1 MAFFEGPT
9 HAIAGYSMVV
19 SILFLSS
26 VPFRLW
32 SLRRSPVVVSLG
44 FVGQVKILLSI
55 LFALSVLGRFVALD
69 DLTSDR
75 TYFHASQGLQIAAV
89 LMLCVLSFLEHQR
102 SMRPSSVITLYLI
115 ACITRDFLEISDM
128 LQGQGSRFMQD
139 PILAQI
145 TLEAALLVAENLEKE
160 QTKEYSGQ
168 YVSPEE
174 KSGLLGR
181 IFFWW
186 INPVL
191 VEGYHNVL
199 LNSNLPAVDS
209 ELLSRPIRAAAIH
222 AWEKRPRPENK
233 MTLPKVLLASLKRPF
248 LLTILPRLF
257 LTLFRYSQPVIIR
270 RSIQFVTSNKA
281 LSQIWTAQSLVTAAV
296 IVYVGLAISTTVYQ
310 SHLNKLRVMVR
321 AALLALV
328 HDKTMNS
335 YAETVSEG
343 KVLTLTTTDVD
354 NLDTIGEMFHET
366 WGQVLEVS
374 IGIAMLSWEVGWV
387 APVPLFI
394 IFLCSRMS
402 QYVAKNLRSRQ
413 GGWNEATQDR
423 ISMTSTAVSAIKNVK
438 MLGLQSVIAER
449 IERLREAELHMA
461 SRVRWM
467 MVAYNASANANG
479 MFTPV
484 ITLVLYAILAML
496 SGSKLD
502 TETAFTTIAILSMV
516 THPANMVMTI
526 VPRVIASF
534 ASFERIQSF
543 LLEPP
548 RQDYRT
554 KTIDLEVAPGSDS
567 SDDDLHP
574 ASHLAVSMM
583 GVSLGEPRS
592 ILSNINLAIRKGS
605 IVICSGATAAGKTSL
620 VRALLGETPSIGTIA
635 VSSKRIGYCSQL
647 PWLPNGTIK
656 QVVAGFEDC
665 SSITD
670 LGWYETVIAACC
682 LTKDIDA
689 LPSGD
694 EAIIG
699 SRGANL
705 SGGQRQRLALAR
717 TIFSRPEIL
726 ILDDP
731 FSALDGSTERQIIDS
746 LFVSEGLLKKLGV
759 TVILISNSTQYFRL
773 ADEVIILED
782 GCIKEQGKWNEL
794 LSRDPQVLKIII
806 KEDNDHEGKKAPED
820 GSSHLSRQQRSYDNI
835 AIDSKR
841 KTGDSAL
848 YSYYLKATGLGNF
861 AFMVTS
867 IVTCSFFVTFPQYW
881 LKLWTDS
888 RSSNEWLF
896 IGGYVALY
904 LIAWIST
911 NGIMWSTIILV
922 APHSGLV
929 LHSKL
934 LKIIMRAP
942 LLYFSKTDSG
952 SILNRFSQDIQL
964 VDKQLASAI
973 SSLFVQVSKLLVQVI
988 LLFAV
993 QKLMTLTLPICL
1005 IFVYLVQKIYLRT
1018 SRQLRLLELESR
1030 SAVLIDF
1037 LETVE
1042 GLPTIRAFA
1051 GQSKA
1056 ENQHVRNLDESQK
1069 PFYLLLCLQCWLRI
1083 VLDLLVAGI
1092 AVGVIALAV
1101 VLRDTTSGGQVGVAL
1116 NIVLVA
1122 NTTLLKLVE
1131 SWTNLEISLGA
1142 IARIKKLEEEVLP
1155 EDQPS
1160 ETDTPPE
1167 TWPYSGSV
1175 EIRSITASYNREATA
1190 LRDVSLRISPGQK
1203 VVVCGRTGSGKSS
1216 LLLALLKLLDTGSGT
1231 ILVDGITI
1239 SRVPRSIVRGRCFIT
1254 VPQEPLLLNQQTL
1267 RFNVDPTETLSND
1280 TIIDALSKA
1289 RLWQHFNSTLNS
1301 DGVHDCPVN
1310 THPILDQALA
1320 SLPSLSV
1327 GQGQLLTLARALLQ
1341 VYAVTTSGA
1350 KPIILLDE
1358 ATSSL
1363 DLSTEELILDIVHE
1377 ELTCKGHTVIMVA
1390 HRVGAAVTHLRKG
1403 VDIVVWM
1410 KDGKVEKVGD
1420 ADEIMNITAQA
1431 VNPKIHGE
1439 HQTRE

>member
-1 MAFFEGPT
+1 MALSEGAT
-9 HAIAGYSMVV
+9 DAIAHYSIAV
-19 SILFLSS
+19 SILFLGTA
-26 VPFRLW
+26 PFRLW
-32 SLRRSPVVVSLG
+32 SLRRSPVVVSFSFL
-44 FVGQVKILLSI
+44 GQVKMLLSTLLI
-55 LFALSVLGRFVALD
+55 LSSLGRSIALGY
-69 DLTSDR
+69 LTSDSN
-75 TYFHASQGLQIAAV
+75 YFCASQGLQIVAV
-89 LMLCVLSFLEHQR
+89 LMLCVLSFLEHRR
-102 SMRPSSVITLYLI
+102 SIQPSSIITLYLI
-115 ACITRDFLEISDM
+115 ACIIRDALEISRM
-128 LQGQGSRFMQD
+128 LQGEHNRFIQD

-145 TLEAALLVAENLEKE
+145 TLEAALLATENLGKE
-160 QTKEYSGQ
+160 ETKESSGQ

-199 LNSNLPAVDS
+199 LNSALPAVDS
-209 ELLSRPIRAAAIH
+209 KLLSRTIRTAATH
-222 AWEKRPRPENK
+222 AWEQRLRPEIK
-233 MTLPKVLLASLKRPF
+233 MTLPKILFATLKRPF
-248 LLTILPRLF
+248 LLAIPPRLF
-257 LTLFRYSQPVIIR
+257 LTVFRYSQPIIIR
-270 RSIQFVTSNKA
+270 RSIQFVTSDEPLN
-281 LSQIWTAQSLVTAAV
+281 QIWTAQSLVMAAV

-310 SHLNKLRVMVR
+310 DHLNKLRVMVR
-321 AALLALV
+321 AALIALI

-343 KVLTLTTTDVD
+343 KVLTLTSTDVD

-387 APVPLFI
+387 SPVPLFI

-413 GGWNEATQDR
+413 GGWNEATQNR
-423 ISMTSTAVSAIKNVK
+423 ISTTSATIGAMKNVK
-438 MLGLQSVIAER
+438 MLGLQDMISER
-449 IERLREAELHMA
+449 IERLRQAELHMA

-548 RQDYRT
+548 RQDHRT
-554 KTIDLEVAPGSDS
+554 EIIHSQTTPEFGNSRE
-567 SDDDLHP
+567 DLHATSHP
-574 ASHLAVSMM
+574 ALSVA
-583 GVSLGEPRS
+583 GVTFGEPRS
-592 ILSNINLAIRKGS
+592 VLSNINLNIRKGS
-605 IVICSGATAAGKTSL
+605 IVVCSGATAAGKTCL
-620 VRALLGETPSIGTIA
+620 VRTLLGETPSIGTIT

-647 PWLPNGTIK
+647 PWLPNGTIR
-656 QVVAGFEDC
+656 QVIHGFEDS
-665 SSITD
+665 SSIID

-682 LTKDIDA
+682 LTRDIEA
-689 LPSGD
+689 LPNRD
-694 EAIIG
+694 ETIVG

-705 SGGQRQRLALAR
+705 SGGQRQRLVN
-717 TIFSRPEIL
+717 
-726 ILDDP
+726 DP
-731 FSALDGSTERQIIDS
+731 FSALDGSTERQIVES
-746 LFVSEGLLKKLGV
+746 LFGSEGLLKKFGV
-759 TVILISNSTQYFRL
+759 TVILISNSTQYFPL
-773 ADEVIILED
+773 ADEIIILED
-782 GCIKEQGKWNEL
+782 GRIKEQGKWNEL
-794 LSRDPQVLKIII
+794 LSRDPQVLKITLN
-806 KEDNDHEGKKAPED
+806 EDHIHKSKKAPED
-820 GSSHLSRQQRSYDNI
+820 SANHLSRQQRSYDDI

-867 IVTCSFFVTFPQYW
+867 IATCSFFVTFPQYW

-888 RSSNEWLF
+888 KSSNNWIF

-964 VDKQLASAI
+964 VDKQLASAM

-988 LLFAV
+988 LLFVA
-993 QKLMTLTLPICL
+993 QKLLTLTLPICL
-1005 IFVYLVQKIYLRT
+1005 VFVYLVQKIYLRT

-1030 SAVLIDF
+1030 SAVLINF

-1056 ENQHVRNLDESQK
+1056 ENQHIRNLDESQK

-1092 AVGVIALAV
+1092 AVGVIVLAV
-1101 VLRDTTSGGQVGVAL
+1101 SLRDTTSGGQVGVAL
-1116 NIVLVA
+1116 NIVLIA

-1131 SWTNLEISLGA
+1131 SWTSLEISLGA

-1160 ETDTPPE
+1160 ETKIPPE
-1167 TWPYSGSV
+1167 TWPSSGSLEV
-1175 EIRSITASYNREATA
+1175 RSLTASYNEESTA
-1190 LRDVSLRISPGQK
+1190 LRDVSLRINPGQK

-1216 LLLALLKLLDTGSGT
+1216 LILALLKLLDKGLGS
-1231 ILVDGITI
+1231 IIVDGIDVGH
-1239 SRVPRSIVRGRCFIT
+1239 VPRSIVRGRCFVT

-1280 TIIDALSKA
+1280 TIIDTLFKA
-1289 RLWQHFNSTLNS
+1289 RLWQHFSSTLNS
-1301 DGVHDCPVN
+1301 RGVLDSPAS
-1310 THPILDQALA
+1310 THPILDQTLA

-1327 GQGQLLTLARALLQ
+1327 GQGQLLALARALLQ
-1341 VYAVTTSGA
+1341 VYTVATCGA

-1363 DLSTEELILDIVHE
+1363 DFSTEELILDIVHE

-1431 VNPKIHGE
+1431 VMPEIQGDD
-1439 HQTRE
+1439 QTRE